1 MPNLERIKAI
11 IKERKARKAKLL
23 LLHLFLFALFALGLI
38 FFGKYL
44 AAFIPLSIVCVLLFI
59 RICMM
64 LKDRTVSFFKKELRG
79 TVINKKVGTNIKDSI
94 KTASYGAT
102 SVSPYQTYRVR
113 IRVGTIYVKTIS
125 GEVKVLGKFS
135 EDALD
140 FFSEGDEIV
149 RFSGTRYPVILNEP
163 PSRQKWLCPVC
174 GEVNPDGRDCTEC
187 GFEFNLIL

>member
-1 MPNLERIKAI
+1 MPNLELIEAI
-11 IKERKARKAKLL
+11 IKARKAKKVKLL
-23 LLHLFLFALFALGLI
+23 ILHLFLFALCVLGLI

-44 AAFIPLSIVCVLLFI
+44 WAFIPLCTAAVLLFI

-64 LKDRTVSFFKKELRG
+64 LKDRSVSFFKKELHG
-79 TVINKKVGTNIKDSI
+79 TVINKKVGTNIKDTI
-94 KTASYGAT
+94 KTASFGAL
-102 SVSPYQTYRVR
+102 SVSPYQSYRVR
-113 IRVGTIYVKTIS
+113 IRVGTVYVKCPS
-125 GEVKVLGKFS
+125 GDVKALGKFS

-140 FFSEGDEIV
+140 FFNEGDEIV

-187 GFEFNLIL
+187 GFEFNLI